1 MRTLKL
7 FEDEKIVDEIEVPE
21 SFGVVRSIGGNAE
34 CWTPYMRTMRYSD
47 KFVLRQEYQER
58 AVQLVQEYFERLM
71 YVAPRRIAFAVDEN
85 WKLKESATPNSKIK
99 VDITRQG
106 KLFALGDSFDF
117 VVQIKGYYLERW
129 SNAQINAAI
138 MSQLLRINNS
148 DGKILEYQDDAAN
161 PLVATFGAGYLEPGT
176 VIPDLLKEHIHIRE
190 FRRADG
196 QMTFEELEQNGA
208 ATEPETE
215 EEEEAEDGP
224 DAA

>member
-21 SFGVVRSIGGNAE
+21 SFAVVRSIGGNVD

-47 KFVLRQEYQER
+47 KFVIRQEYQER
-58 AVQLVQEYFERLM
+58 AVQLVREYFERLM
-71 YVAPRRIAFAVDEN
+71 YVDPHRIAFAVDEN
-85 WKLKESATPNSKIK
+85 WKLKESATPNSKVK

-117 VVQIKGYYLERW
+117 VIQIKGYYLERW

-148 DGKILEYQDDAAN
+148 DGKILEYQDDVAN

-176 VIPDLLKEHIHIRE
+176 VIPDLLQEHVHIRE

-196 QMTFEELEQNGA
+196 QMTVWDIEQNGVA
-208 ATEPETE
+208 EEPEIE
-215 EEEEAEDGP
+215 EEKEDDHD